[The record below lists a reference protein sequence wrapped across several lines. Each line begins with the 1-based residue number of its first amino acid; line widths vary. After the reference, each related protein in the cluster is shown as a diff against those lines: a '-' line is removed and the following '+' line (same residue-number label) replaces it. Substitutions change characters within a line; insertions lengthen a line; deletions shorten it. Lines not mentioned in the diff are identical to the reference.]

1 MTSTGRWTDQ
11 KIEGIVGNLLRAGVL
26 LSALVVLVGAFVYL
40 IRHGRSPADYHIF
53 HGEPANFRSLS
64 GIVHEALHGRGRGII
79 QLGLVMLIATPVAR
93 VAFAVWGFAEEHDR
107 MYVAFTLI
115 VLAVLLY
122 SLLGSGMAF

>member
-64 GIVHEALHGRGRGII
+64 GILHEAFHGRGRGII